1 MQVKPIGIYCPMPF
15 VAVVLTPEEYEN
27 HPANDSFTCISCT
40 YLFTWNGRR
49 WNAIDKRACYRL
61 CFAYQASDRKASNSE
76 RGSTTGCLT
85 YDS

>member
-49 WNAIDKRACYRL
+49 WNAIDKREATGYAL
-61 CFAYQASDRKASNSE
+61 LEASDEERKQLKEAGYRMLN
-76 RGSTTGCLT
+76 L
-85 YDS
+85 